1 MRRSLIAIAVA
12 SLLTVALCALIWCDR
27 WSFRLLPPWYALPFY
42 TIARSIPSKT
52 TAMLSAVGG
61 IFGMFILPWTL
72 ASEGKHKFR
81 SPIFSFLLALFVGS
95 FITMFI
101 CGLHEVEDPV
111 FGERPDTFGNLEP
124 GLNSYLWLGRAVT
137 LYYFG
142 FMLLAV
148 PMWRRAKSAD
158 MVDIFS

>member
-1 MRRSLIAIAVA
+1 
-12 SLLTVALCALIWCDR
+12 
-27 WSFRLLPPWYALPFY
+27 
-42 TIARSIPSKT
+42 
-52 TAMLSAVGG
+52 
-61 IFGMFILPWTL
+61 MFILPWTL

-81 SPIFSFLLALFVGS
+81 SPIFLFLLALFVGS
-95 FITMFI
+95 FIAMFI